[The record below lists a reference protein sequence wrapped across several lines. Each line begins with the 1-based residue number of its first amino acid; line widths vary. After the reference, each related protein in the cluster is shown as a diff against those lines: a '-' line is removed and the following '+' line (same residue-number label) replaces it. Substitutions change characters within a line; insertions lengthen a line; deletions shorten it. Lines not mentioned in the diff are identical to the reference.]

1 MTSLGKALLLS
12 LGVITALPVLAY
24 DDLPTLGD
32 SSSSIVSPQ
41 EEYQLGRAWLSLLRS
56 QVPRIND
63 PLSKEFIE
71 IKVNRLAQS
80 SRLQDRRLEFI
91 LIRDA
96 ELNAFAA
103 PGGIIGVNGG
113 LFLSAPNEAEFMGV
127 LAHELAHLS
136 QRHFARGIAAQQQ
149 LQVPM
154 MTALLVGIV
163 AAAAGSPDAGM
174 ATILGSQAAAYQN
187 MMSFSRANEQEA
199 DRVGIETLAKAGYS
213 AQAMPDLFE
222 ILMKKYRFQQIPPE
236 FLITHPL
243 TESRIADTR
252 NRAEG
257 YPKNGVRNTLEYSLV
272 RARIQSFFEETP
284 GSSVRLFRSLLENNP
299 NDEVLQYGLAISLLK
314 NNNLSAATNI
324 LKQLLA
330 KSPDNI
336 FYNLAYVDLDF
347 YQGNLADANQRIQKM
362 LLANPNNYPIT
373 KAYVDLLMKQKDYQ
387 QANRIMER
395 LVRTR
400 PNDPDIWNQAVE
412 VRGKSGDIIGVHQ
425 AQAQYL
431 SLTGN
436 FDTALEQLKFARQ
449 KAGNSFQQ
457 LAMID
462 QQAKEIRTMQETV
475 KQFLQ

>member
-1 MTSLGKALLLS
+1 MSYFSKAILLS
-12 LGVITALPVLAY
+12 LGLTVVQPLLAY
-24 DDLPTLGD
+24 DNLPSLGD
-32 SSSSIVSPQ
+32 SSSAIVSPLQ
-41 EEYQLGRAWLSLLRS
+41 EYQLGRAWLSLLRS

-63 PLSKEFIE
+63 PLAKEFVE
-71 IKVNRLAQS
+71 VKVKRLAQS

-91 LIRDA
+91 LIKDP

-103 PGGIIGVNGG
+103 PGGIVGVNGG

-149 LQVPM
+149 LQIPM

-199 DRVGIETLAKAGYS
+199 DRVGIETLAKAGYN

-222 ILMKKYRFQQIPPE
+222 ILMKKYRFQQMPPE

-252 NRAEG
+252 NRADN
-257 YPKNGVRNTLEYSLV
+257 YPKNGLNNTLDYALV
-272 RARIQSFFEETP
+272 RARIQTIFEETP

-299 NDEVLQYGLAISLLK
+299 NDEVLKYGLAISLLK
-314 NNNLSAATNI
+314 NNNLLAAANI

-330 KSPDNI
+330 KSPDNL
-336 FYNLAYVDLDF
+336 FYNLAYIDLDF
-347 YQGNLADANQRIQKM
+347 YQGNLNDANQRIQK
-362 LLANPNNYPIT
+362 LLIANPDNYPVNKVYI
-373 KAYVDLLMKQKDYQ
+373 DLLMKQRNYQ
-387 QANRIMER
+387 QANKLMEK
-395 LVRTR
+395 LVRAR

-412 VRGKSGDIIGVHQ
+412 VRGKSSDIVGVHQ
-425 AQAQYL
+425 AQAEYL
-431 SLTGN
+431 ALTGN
-436 FDTALEQLKFARQ
+436 FDAALEQLKFARQ
-449 KAGNSFQQ
+449 KAGNNFQQ
-457 LAMID
+457 LATID
-462 QQAKEIRTMQETV
+462 QREKEIRTMQETV